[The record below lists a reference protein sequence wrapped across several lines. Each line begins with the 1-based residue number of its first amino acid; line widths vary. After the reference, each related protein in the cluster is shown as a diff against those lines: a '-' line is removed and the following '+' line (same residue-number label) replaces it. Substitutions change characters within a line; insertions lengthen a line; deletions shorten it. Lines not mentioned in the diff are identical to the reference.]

1 MAESKWRIPPE
12 PIPGEKI
19 SKTCEA
25 DVIVIGA
32 GHAGTAATRAA
43 AEAGA
48 SVICIDKQKD
58 KQQWVLGFE
67 IGTLNSKLA
76 LSRGI
81 PEYDPLDLVRE
92 SGSAARST
100 APTPHWS

>member
-1 MAESKWRIPPE
+1 MAESSWRIPPE
-12 PIPGEKI
+12 PIAEEKV
-19 SKTCEA
+19 SKTFEA

-32 GHAGTAATRAA
+32 GHAGTAAARAA

-67 IGTLNSKLA
+67 IGKIGRA
-76 LSRGI
+76 H
-81 PEYDPLDLVRE
+81 V
-92 SGSAARST
+92 
-100 APTPHWS
+100 